1 MQTKRKHYL
10 SKSDFLKYQT
20 CPQYLW
26 LWKNN
31 KEVVPQDNPEDIEHR
46 IEQGNIV
53 ESYARQLF
61 PDGVLAE
68 GKFAEAKINTDRL
81 IKEGKETIFQAT
93 VITDDNLLAMADI
106 LQKTKEGKWIIYE
119 VKSSTTDDNLKVK
132 KEHILDTSFQKAAFI
147 RAGFD
152 IDHVE
157 VIYLDKEYVKHGK
170 IRPEELF
177 IKINIDEKVNEILE
191 DVQLQLGDALEF
203 IHKEDEPKTCNCR
216 LKTRSQ
222 HCPTFNYFNP
232 DIPEYSVFNL
242 TRVNNKKLG
251 MLVDM
256 EILHI
261 HEIPDDFK
269 LTEKQ
274 QNQVTC
280 AKMQQ
285 PLIFPKEIKD
295 ELQKLKFPLYFLD
308 YETLSTAIPIFEGT
322 HPYQQVCFQYSLHI
336 QNEPEGEL
344 IHTEFLAKKEDT
356 HPIQSLLEQM
366 STEIGPTGSVIVWNQ
381 SFEMSR
387 NKEMAK
393 MYPKYADF
401 LNGVNARVYDLMEI
415 FSKQLH
421 VHPDFLGKT
430 SIKYVLPVLVP
441 ELSYKSLE
449 IQNGAIACLRWYE
462 MISREDYN
470 EEDRDKIYNNLL
482 KYCELDTLA
491 MYKIYEHL
499 IYL

>member
-1 MQTKRKHYL
+1 MQKTKKHYL

-26 LWKNN
+26 LWKNK

-53 ESYARQLF
+53 EGYARELF
-61 PDGVLAE
+61 PEGVLAE
-68 GKFAEAKINTDRL
+68 GKFAEAKINTERL
-81 IKEGKETIFQAT
+81 IKEGRTTIFQAT
-93 VITDDNLLAMADI
+93 VVTDDNLLAMADI
-106 LQKTKEGKWIIYE
+106 LKRTPDGKWVIYE
-119 VKSSTTDDNLKVK
+119 VKSSTTDEGLKVK
-132 KEHILDTSFQKAAFI
+132 KEHILDTAFQKAAFI
-147 RAGFD
+147 RAGFE

-157 VIYLDKEYVKHGK
+157 VIYLDKEYVRHGN
-170 IRPEELF
+170 IRPDNLF
-177 IKINIDEKVNEILE
+177 IKINIDEKVNEILD
-191 DVQLQLGDALEF
+191 DVQLQLSDALDY
-203 IHKEDEPKTCNCR
+203 IHKEEEPKTCNCR

-222 HCPTFNYFNP
+222 HCPTFRYFNP
-232 DIPEYSVFNL
+232 DVPDYSVFNL

-256 EILHI
+256 DILHI
-261 HEIPDDFK
+261 HEIPDDFQ

-280 AKMQQ
+280 AKLQQ
-285 PLIFPKEIKD
+285 PIIFPKEIKD
-295 ELQKLKFPLYFLD
+295 ELNKLKFPLYFLD
-308 YETLSTAIPIFEGT
+308 YETLSTAIPMYDGC

-336 QNEPEGEL
+336 QEEPDSEL
-344 IHTEFLAKKEDT
+344 IHKEFLARKEDGN
-356 HPIQSLLEQM
+356 PIPKLLAQM
-366 STEIGPTGSVIVWNQ
+366 SQEIGPIGSVIVWNQ

-393 MYPKYADF
+393 MYPEYADF

-415 FSKQLH
+415 FAKQLH
-421 VHPDFLGKT
+421 VHPGFLGKT

-462 MISREDYN
+462 MVAREDFTDL
-470 EEDRDKIYNNLL
+470 DRETIYQNLL